1 MVIGWK
7 IINGFPYLFNQQK
20 QINYK
25 PDDETK
31 TQAPIGNIVYEIDD
45 DENQNIYHSPDAVD
59 KIHDDN
65 VEDKLFA
72 IDKNDDED
80 IDSDGDADSTR
91 IDSLE
96 QPINTHRQHS
106 NKYTDRIDDAAGSK
120 QNGDGAQKQQ
130 VQHYDGDDNG
140 ARQKYHNSNPVA
152 TDKLI
157 NRQMNHKNEGK

>member
-1 MVIGWK
+1 MIDWH
-7 IINGFPYLFNQQK
+7 IINVHPHLFIQQK

-59 KIHDDN
+59 TIHDDN
-65 VEDKLFA
+65 DDDKLFA
-72 IDKNDDED
+72 LDKDDDVD
-80 IDSDGDADSTR
+80 IDNDGDEDSTR

-96 QPINTHRQHS
+96 QPINTRRQQF
-106 NKYTDRIDDAAGSK
+106 NKYTDRNDDAAGSK
-120 QNGDGAQKQQ
+120 QNGDGVKKQQ

-140 ARQKYHNSNPVA
+140 AHQRYHSSNPVA